1 MRLLAAFAL
10 LPSLA
15 GAQESWTL
23 DSPAEARQT
32 GSFSERRLDESSGLA
47 ASRVQRG
54 ILWTVEDSGN
64 PAEVHAVDTAGRL
77 LGTWRIDGARNADWE
92 ALSLGPCGTD
102 ACLHIADTGDNAA
115 RRDEVVIYRIR
126 EPVIETRESTRGRAQ
141 RRIRSPDVLAV
152 RYPDGPHDVEAL
164 VVTPAGELL
173 LVSKG
178 RNERIQAFRVGK
190 PAWNGGRTVTAE
202 ALGALDLPQ
211 GGIADLVTDAA
222 LHPDGRTLVIRTYV
236 ALYFL
241 GLDDAGIPRA
251 GPKRGCAI
259 LGLELQGEGVTWID
273 DSTLALSSE
282 AAYGVPGTLSRVRC
296 PHR

>member
-1 MRLLAAFAL
+1 VRLLAAFAL
-10 LPSLA
+10 LPSLV
-15 GAQESWTL
+15 GAQESRTL
-23 DSPAEARQT
+23 DAPTEATQT

-47 ASRVQRG
+47 ASRARRG
-54 ILWTVEDSGN
+54 VLWTIEDSGN

-77 LGTWRIDGARNADWE
+77 LGTWRIEGARNTDWE

-115 RRDEVVIYRIR
+115 RRSEVVIYRIR
-126 EPVIETRESTRGRAQ
+126 EPAIAAGEGIRERTQ
-141 RRIRSPDVLAV
+141 RRIRNADVLTI

-164 VVTPAGELL
+164 VVTPGEELL
-173 LVSKG
+173 LISKG
-178 RNERIQAFRVGK
+178 RNERIRAYRVGK
-190 PAWNGGRTVTAE
+190 SAWNGGRTVTAE

-222 LHPDGRTLVIRTYV
+222 LHPDGRTLVVRTYV

-241 GLDDAGIPRA
+241 DLDEAGIPRT
-251 GPKRGCAI
+251 GLKRGCAI

-273 DSTLALSSE
+273 EATLALSSE

-296 PHR
+296 PLP

>member
-1 MRLLAAFAL
+1 MRLLAALAL

-15 GAQESWTL
+15 GAQEPWTL
-23 DSPAEARQT
+23 GAPAEARQT

-47 ASRVQRG
+47 ASRSQRG
-54 ILWTVEDSGN
+54 ILWTIEDSGN

-77 LGTWRIDGARNADWE
+77 LGSWRIEGARNTDWE

-102 ACLHIADTGDNAA
+102 TCLHIADTGDNGA
-115 RRDEVVIYRIR
+115 RRSEVVVYRIR
-126 EPVIETRESTRGRAQ
+126 EPLVERREPTRERTH
-141 RRIRSPDVLAV
+141 RRIRNADVLAL
-152 RYPDGPHDVEAL
+152 RYPDGAHDVEAL
-164 VVTPAGELL
+164 VVTPDEALL
-173 LVSKG
+173 FVSKG

-190 PAWNGGRTVTAE
+190 PGWNAGRTTVAE

-236 ALYFL
+236 ALYFFR
-241 GLDDAGIPRA
+241 LDDAGMPRA
-251 GPKRGCAI
+251 GPKHGCAI
-259 LGLELQGEGVTWID
+259 LGLELQGEGATWID
-273 DSTLALSSE
+273 EVTLALSSE

-296 PHR
+296 PRR

>member
-15 GAQESWTL
+15 GAQEPWAL

-32 GSFSERRLDESSGLA
+32 GTFSERRLDESSGLA
-47 ASRVQRG
+47 ASRAQHGV
-54 ILWTVEDSGN
+54 LWTLEDSGN
-64 PAEVHAVDTAGRL
+64 PAEVHAVDTAGRM
-77 LGTWRIDGARNADWE
+77 LGSWRIEGARNADWE
-92 ALSLGPCGTD
+92 ALSLGPCGTA

-115 RRDEVVIYRIR
+115 RRGEVVIYRIR
-126 EPVIETRESTRGRAQ
+126 EPVVATRESTRGRM
-141 RRIRSPDVLAV
+141 RHRIRSADVLTV

-164 VVTPAGELL
+164 VVTPDEELL

-178 RNERIQAFRVGK
+178 RDERVQAFRVGK
-190 PAWNGGRTVTAE
+190 PAWNAGRTATAE
-202 ALGALDLPQ
+202 ALGVLDLPQ

-222 LHPDGRTLVIRTYV
+222 LHPDGLTLVIRTYV

-241 GLDDAGIPRA
+241 RLDDDGIPRA

-273 DSTLALSSE
+273 ESTLALSSE